1 LSARPAAAFPAAV
14 PARVDTSLG
23 RGHLVRR
30 ALLAADVA
38 GLAAAF
44 LAVQILFGLGAGG
57 TTAFNVRVAV
67 LLFVFAL
74 PGWLAVA
81 KLFELYDRDEERT
94 LHSTVDDL
102 QAVFHLV
109 TTGVWVF
116 YVGTLVTGAPN
127 PNLPK
132 LAAFWA
138 LTIAAITGGRAIA
151 RSACRRRPAWRQR
164 TVIVGA
170 GEVGQLVARKL
181 RQHPEYGIDL
191 LGFVDDHPRE
201 MRRDLGLIALLG
213 ASDRLP
219 ELVRSHRIE
228 RVVVAF
234 SRDSTSD
241 TVELVRQLKALDVQI
256 DIVPR
261 LYDVVGPNALVHD
274 VEGLALLGLPAA
286 KPFPF
291 AAQIKR
297 TFDIVGALIGLLL
310 TAPLFALAAW
320 RIRRESPGPVFFRQT
335 RLGKDMT
342 EFTLL
347 KFRTMR
353 TDVDQSVH
361 RKYIAETMS
370 ANAQVGENGLYKLD
384 RSDAITGFGG
394 WLRKTSLDEL
404 PQLINVLRGE
414 MSLVGPRPCL
424 DYETAHFASHHFER
438 FIVPQGI
445 TGLWQVT
452 ARAHASFGEALDM
465 DVSYARNWSLG
476 LDLWLIVRTP
486 LEVLRRTGT
495 A

>member
-1 LSARPAAAFPAAV
+1 LAAAAP
-14 PARVDTSLG
+14 PRVDAPLG

-30 ALLAADVA
+30 ALLAADIG

-44 LAVQILFGLGAGG
+44 IAVQFLFGLGQGG
-57 TTAFNVRVAV
+57 ANFFNVRTAV
-67 LLFVFAL
+67 LLFLFAL

-94 LHSTVDDL
+94 LHSTVDDV

-116 YVGTLVTGAPN
+116 YVGTLVFHAPE

-138 LTIAAITGGRAIA
+138 LTIAAITGGRAVA
-151 RSACRRRPAWRQR
+151 RAACRRRPTYRQR

-191 LGFVDDHPRE
+191 LGFVDDQPRA

-213 ASDRLP
+213 SSDDLP
-219 ELVRSHRIE
+219 DLVRRGRIE
-228 RVVVAF
+228 RVVIAF
-234 SRDSTSD
+234 SRDSTNE
-241 TVELVRQLKALDVQI
+241 TVELVRKLKALSVQI

-261 LYDVVGPNALVHD
+261 LYDVVGPNVLVHD
-274 VEGLALLGLPAA
+274 VEGLPLLGLPTA

-297 TFDIVGALIGLLL
+297 AGDIVGALIGLTL

-335 RLGKDMT
+335 RLGKDMR

-347 KFRTMR
+347 KFRTMY
-353 TDVDQSVH
+353 TDVDHSLH
-361 RKYIAETMS
+361 RKYIAQTMS

-384 RSDAITGFGG
+384 RNDAITRFGH
-394 WLRKTSLDEL
+394 WLRKTSLEL

-424 DYETAHFASHHFER
+424 AYETEHFAPHHFER

-452 ARAHASFGEALDM
+452 ARAHATFGEALDM

-476 LDLWLIVRTP
+476 LDLWLFVRTP